1 MDDEFASDSDDER
14 KLFKASREAQQTV
27 KRKRAESAAA
37 AEAKRRDVPSG
48 ELQPQAGTSQ
58 RFSQGFW
65 PATERLRMVEPVLFA
80 SDCVGKDCVGKCNR
94 EDNVNVSG
102 LGPLARITRSMY
114 AVLNARSS
122 WCRQVLLTPEALE

>member
-1 MDDEFASDSDDER
+1 MDDELASDSDDKR

-37 AEAKRRDVPSG
+37 AKRRAVPSG

-65 PATERLRMVEPVLFA
+65 PATARLWMVGPCYRCGELGHLVA
-80 SDCVGKDCVGKCNR
+80 SYPKLRQQHPFKQSLVKGTDIG
-94 EDNVNVSG
+94 
-102 LGPLARITRSMY
+102 TRSTTKECIDIVKGINVESPVW
-114 AVLNARSS
+114 AG
-122 WCRQVLLTPEALE
+122 